1 MFNVDASTDFESS
14 AATLDVAPSSGDR
27 WLAIDWIA
35 RGVAAVPPEHKRTAV
50 LGVLAGLLS
59 VLPAAPKGRRAVFY
73 TPGPR
78 ITRIRA
84 TRVAS

>member
-1 MFNVDASTDFESS
+1 MFSVDISTDFESS
-14 AATLDVAPSSGDR
+14 AATLEVAPSTGDR

-35 RGVAAVPPEHKRTAV
+35 RGVAAVPPEHKRIAA

-73 TPGPR
+73 IPGPR
-78 ITRIRA
+78 VSRIRSA
-84 TRVAS
+84 RVAS